1 MKLPRGCRIIEF
13 PSSADKRGT
22 LSVAEASRS
31 VPYQIARVFWIYDV
45 PEGESRG
52 NHSHNESAE
61 VVVPVNGA
69 FTMVVDD
76 GNIRVEVRMDS
87 PRRGILI
94 PPGIWC
100 ELTNFAPNTV
110 CIVFASH
117 PYNAEGYTN
126 SYEEFCNSLTGVVR
140 YDSSKKSIWD
150 NFVRES
156 KNGTFLIERG
166 YMDYHSHRFTDV
178 SLMFYK
184 KGKLIAL
191 LPANL
196 LSSEKIVYSH
206 GGLTYGG
213 LIMSDDVTAV
223 DVLDIF
229 SVASSWMADVL
240 GAKKW
245 IYKPI
250 PYIYSSH
257 PSDEDLYALFR
268 MGAKLTA
275 RSVSSATGQK
285 SHLPFKNLRKRG
297 VNRAIGGGVECR
309 ECPFVDGIDRFW
321 SILEDVLIRRHNTKP
336 VHSVEEIT
344 MLHNQFPNNIKL
356 YVSEYNGEI
365 VAGSIL
371 YITTKVVHA
380 QYIAASDNGKK
391 VGALDLLF
399 KSIIESSMLNG
410 RYFDFGVSTESNGTY
425 LNKGLISQKEGFGA
439 RAVVYDTYE
448 MEL

>member
-1 MKLPRGCRIIEF
+1 
-13 PSSADKRGT
+13 
-22 LSVAEASRS
+22 
-31 VPYQIARVFWIYDV
+31 
-45 PEGESRG
+45 
-52 NHSHNESAE
+52 
-61 VVVPVNGA
+61 
-69 FTMVVDD
+69 
-76 GNIRVEVRMDS
+76 MDS

-126 SYEEFCNSLTGVVR
+126 SYEEFCNSLTSVVR

-196 LSSEKIVYSH
+196 LPSEKIVYSH

-275 RSVSSATGQK
+275 RSVSSAIGQN

-309 ECPFVDGIDRFW
+309 ECSFVDGIDRFW